1 MAGARSAIVFFYF
14 LNLMKTD
21 KIFILALIAA
31 VSLAGCSRGAKITV
45 TGNSGS
51 DIVVK
56 ALAVNKYTV
65 LDTLNLGK
73 SGKAVCKVA
82 LEKGQPEFIYLY
94 AGQKKV
100 ASLLLDRGD
109 KVDVVLDTIGG
120 YSVSGSDDCVR
131 LQKIDADFKA
141 VSEQMSDLSY
151 DLDRAVTD
159 AEISHAKRDLG
170 QAYVDYY
177 RSAVKYVLENSHS
190 LTVVPVFWQ
199 SFTGELPV
207 FGQETDGILM
217 LNVADSL
224 ETVYPKSKYV
234 KALRDEAK
242 RRMDYMSLLNNLRNA
257 EPVSFLDVDLP
268 DINARKVKLSE
279 VNAPLVMLHFWTASD
294 PEQCRFNLD
303 VLKHFYDKYHSRGLE
318 IYSVA
323 LDLDK
328 TLWAKVVKEQ
338 NLPWINVCDSQGA
351 NSKYIGQYNITKLP
365 TSYFISHGELVDAKV
380 TDEKSLDELLG
391 KLLK

>member
-1 MAGARSAIVFFYF
+1 
-14 LNLMKTD
+14 MKSYR
-21 KIFILALIAA
+21 ILPVAAIAA
-31 VSLAGCSRGAKITV
+31 ALLSGCTRGAKITV

-56 ALAVNKYTV
+56 ALDVNKYTI

-73 SGKAVCKVA
+73 FGKAVCKVA
-82 LEKGQPEFIYLY
+82 LEDGQPEFVYLY
-94 AGQKKV
+94 DGQKKI

-109 KVDVVLDTIGG
+109 NVEVSLDSLGG
-120 YSVSGSDDCVR
+120 YSVSGSEDCAR
-131 LQKIDADFKA
+131 LQKIDADFKTA
-141 VSEQMSDLSY
+141 SEQMADLSY
-151 DLDRAVTD
+151 DLDRAVAD
-159 AEISHAKRDLG
+159 AEISQAKRALG

-177 RSAVKYVLENSHS
+177 RNSVRYVLENSHS

-199 SFTGELPV
+199 SFSGELPV

-242 RRMDYMSLLNNLRNA
+242 RRMDYMSLLHNIRNA
-257 EPVSFLDVDLP
+257 EAVSFLDIELP
-268 DINARKVKLSE
+268 DINAKKVKLSE
-279 VNAPLVMLHFWTASD
+279 VNAPLVMLHFWTATD

-328 TLWAKVVKEQ
+328 TGWAKIVKEQ
-338 NLPWINVCDSQGA
+338 NLPWISVCDSQGA

-365 TSYFISHGELVDAKV
+365 TSYFISRGELVDAKV
-380 TDEKSLDELLG
+380 TDEKSLDELLNR
-391 KLLK
+391 LLK